1 MLVAATD
8 VGHTPQGTRRWR
20 RRHGAAEPASGAT
33 RPDFPR
39 DGWEARSLACYACQ
53 MAEPARSYVS
63 FEDFLL
69 AEAAD
74 ATGVRREW
82 MDGLVH
88 DMAGASPEHG
98 RLCTA
103 MLADLRAALRGKCT
117 VRDGSVA
124 IHIASTRAGLRPDAS
139 VVCGSVLKTVVE
151 KNGRSEGEALTNP
164 CLLVEVLSS
173 TTERDDRG
181 WKFRDYRSL
190 PSLEEY
196 VLVAQDTRRIEIY
209 RRASGWEPEVVEAGG
224 MVVLHGAAIAL
235 EAIYD

>member
-1 MLVAATD
+1 
-8 VGHTPQGTRRWR
+8 
-20 RRHGAAEPASGAT
+20 
-33 RPDFPR
+33 
-39 DGWEARSLACYACQ
+39 

-63 FEDFLL
+63 LEDFLL

-103 MLADLRAALRGKCT
+103 ILAELRAALRGKCT

-124 IHIASTRAGLRPDAS
+124 IHIAATRAGLRPDAS
-139 VVCGSVLKTVVE
+139 VVCGPVLKTVVE

-196 VLVAQDTRRIEIY
+196 VLVAQDTRRIEVY

-224 MVVLHGAAIAL
+224 TVVLHGATIAL